1 MKKYSARF
9 ILFLKGMAMGA
20 ADVVPGVSGGTIAFI
35 TGIYE
40 QLLNAIKSIDGTA
53 LKSLSKRKF
62 TEFWKHIDGSFLIVL
77 VSGILFS
84 VLSLARV
91 IHYLLDTHPI
101 QLWSFFF
108 GLVLISAVLVF
119 KTIRKW
125 KWHIVLSAVVGS
137 ILAWAITSST
147 PATLPD
153 NTLFVFLAGAVAIC
167 AMILPGISG
176 SFILLILGKYEF
188 IINAL
193 KEVDLVTIG
202 IFLVGC
208 VVGLLSFA
216 RVVSWALKKYH
227 DITIALL
234 AGFMLGSLR
243 KIWPWKQT
251 LSSRL
256 NSKGEEVPLLQQE
269 ILPTEYLSKTG
280 ADPFLF
286 QALFFAALGILI
298 VIGIEKYAAYMK
310 KESMHNG

>member
-1 MKKYSARF
+1 MKKYSAQLL
-9 ILFLKGMAMGA
+9 LFLKGMAMGA

-40 QLLNAIKSIDGTA
+40 QLLNAIKSVDGKA
-53 LKSLSKRKF
+53 IKKLSKREF
-62 TEFWKHIDGSFLIVL
+62 TAFWTHVDGNFLVVL

-84 VLSLARV
+84 VLSLARL

-108 GLVLISAVLVF
+108 GLVLISAIIVF
-119 KTIRKW
+119 KTIKKW
-125 KWHIVLSAVVGS
+125 KWQVVLSAVAGC
-137 ILAWAITSST
+137 ILAWVITTST
-147 PATLPD
+147 PATMPD
-153 NTLFVFLAGAVAIC
+153 GAVFVFIAGAIAIC

-176 SFILLILGKYEF
+176 SFILLILGKYEY

-202 IFLVGC
+202 IFLAGC

-227 DITIALL
+227 DLTIALL
-234 AGFMLGSLR
+234 AGFMIGSLK
-243 KIWPWKQT
+243 KIWPWKET
-251 LSSRL
+251 LSFRI

-269 ILPTEYLSKTG
+269 ILPTDYLSKTG
-280 ADPFLF
+280 SDPYLF

-310 KESMHNG
+310 KEPHGHG